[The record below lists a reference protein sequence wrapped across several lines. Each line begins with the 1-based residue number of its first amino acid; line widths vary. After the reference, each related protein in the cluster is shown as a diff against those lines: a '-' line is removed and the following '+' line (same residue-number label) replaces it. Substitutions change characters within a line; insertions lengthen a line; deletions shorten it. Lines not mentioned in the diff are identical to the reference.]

1 MTIIGYSDT
10 AEAVG
15 DENWGNIQLN
25 FSNGNPVA
33 TYIPEGR
40 IDLFNCNASI
50 SSASGE
56 LLYYTNGYDLYDKHH
71 RTLCQRH

>member
-1 MTIIGYSDT
+1 MSLRNIILIYSIFSLSHTAALSQRYDYNWIFGYSGG
-10 AEAVG
+10 VG

-40 IDLFNCNASI
+40 IEHF
-50 SSASGE
+50 
-56 LLYYTNGYDLYDKHH
+56 
-71 RTLCQRH
+71 